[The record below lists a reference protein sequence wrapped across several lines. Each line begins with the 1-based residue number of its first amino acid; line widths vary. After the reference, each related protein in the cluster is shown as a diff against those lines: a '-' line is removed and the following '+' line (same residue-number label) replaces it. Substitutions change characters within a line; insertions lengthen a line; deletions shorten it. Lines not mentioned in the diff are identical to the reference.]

1 MANPG
6 QDAHRTTV
14 IRSLD
19 SRFLADPL
27 DNGKVHLSLAPSPHF
42 PIVPPNNQSMPNHSL
57 APLPVCHDLFLQ
69 NVTHIFSPVHSS
81 IIFVGGDQQHTTRF
95 GQPTN
100 DVTPELTVCVAHVD

>member
-1 MANPG
+1 MANTG

-19 SRFLADPL
+19 SRFLAEPL
-27 DNGKVHLSLAPSPHF
+27 DNGKVHLSFAPSPHF
-42 PIVPPNNQSMPNHSL
+42 PIVPPDNQPMPNHSL
-57 APLPVCHDLFLQ
+57 APLLS
-69 NVTHIFSPVHSS
+69 VTTFSFKTIIFSPVHSS
-81 IIFVGGDQQHTTRF
+81 IIFVGGDQQHTSRF